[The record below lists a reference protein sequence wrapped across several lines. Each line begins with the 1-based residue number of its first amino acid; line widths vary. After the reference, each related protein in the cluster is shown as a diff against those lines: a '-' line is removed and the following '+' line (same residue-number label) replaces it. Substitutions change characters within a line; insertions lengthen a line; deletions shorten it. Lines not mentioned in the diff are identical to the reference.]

1 MHHVQDSI
9 WDETNISNDIVIN
22 ERRTALAPDQVDNI
36 LFIRS
41 VENMK
46 FAQ

>member
-1 MHHVQDSI
+1 MDVFLIH
-9 WDETNISNDIVIN
+9 SNDIVIN

-41 VENMK
+41 KKNMK
-46 FAQ
+46 LAQ